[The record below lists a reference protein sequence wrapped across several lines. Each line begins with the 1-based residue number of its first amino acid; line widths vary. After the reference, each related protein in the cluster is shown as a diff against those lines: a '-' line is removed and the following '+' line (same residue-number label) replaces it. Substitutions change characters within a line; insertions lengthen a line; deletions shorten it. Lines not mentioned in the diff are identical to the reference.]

1 MALETQSVDDQT
13 LCYLS
18 LQELS
23 DQLRGGGV
31 SSVGAT
37 RAILNR
43 IRANAEL
50 NAYLLVMEES
60 ALRAAVQADRE
71 LKAGVLRGP
80 LHGVPLAVKDLC
92 WIKGEPTTCASRVLR
107 DWRPQASATVVE
119 RLETAGAIIIGKLNH
134 TEFAVAWYHPDLPV
148 PQNPWG
154 FDLWPGASSSGSGVA
169 TASGLC
175 FGSLGSD
182 TGGSIRLPSAS
193 CGIVGLK
200 PTWGRVSR
208 YGVFPLAESLDHVGP
223 MTRRVTDAALMLGAI
238 AGYDPKDE
246 TSLFAP
252 VEDYAAAVEQG
263 IGGLRIGMDEAFI
276 TKGTSA
282 EVSSAV
288 VEAVSVLERLGA
300 RIVKVSFPSL
310 GPALAAAMTLI
321 TAEAAAAH
329 ESTYPSRASE
339 YGVGFRSFLEM
350 GSQVRGQDYAKAQ
363 IVRARFAN
371 QVQIMFEQIDLFACP
386 SMSQASV
393 PAAAVPPDARSL
405 DFENEE
411 GINRFTIP
419 FNLSRNPTLSLPC
432 AKSPSGPPPSLQLVG
447 RLLGEAT
454 LLRAGRAFER
464 ATDWHNQRPPL
475 T

>member
-1 MALETQSVDDQT
+1 MMMDEQA

-23 DQLRGGGV
+23 DHLRGGMV
-31 SSVGAT
+31 TSVEAT

-43 IRANAEL
+43 IRAYSGL
-50 NAYLLVMEES
+50 NAYLLVMEET
-60 ALRAAVQADRE
+60 ALQAAAQADRE
-71 LKAGVLRGP
+71 LRSEVLRSP

-92 WIKGEPTTCASRVLR
+92 WIKGVPTTCASRVLR
-107 DWRPQASATVVE
+107 DWRPVATATVVE
-119 RLETAGAIIIGKLNH
+119 RLEAAGAIIIGKLNQ
-134 TEFAVAWYHPDLPV
+134 TEFAVAWYHPELPV

-154 FDLWPGASSSGSGVA
+154 SELWPGASSSGSGVA
-169 TASGLC
+169 TAAGLC
-175 FGSLGSD
+175 FGSLGAD

-223 MTRRVTDAALMLGAI
+223 MARTVTDAAMMLAAI

-246 TSLFAP
+246 TSLAAP
-252 VEDYAAAVEQG
+252 VDDYAAAVEEG
-263 IGGLRIGMDEAFI
+263 VSGLRIGIDEAFI
-276 TKGTSA
+276 TKGTSK

-288 VEAVSVLERLGA
+288 LEAVSVLERLGA
-300 RIVKVSFPSL
+300 RIVKVRSPSV
-310 GPALAAAMTLI
+310 GPARAAAMALM

-339 YGVGFRSFLEM
+339 YGAGFRSFLEM
-350 GSQVRGQDYAKAQ
+350 GAQVRGQDYAKGQ
-363 IVRARFAN
+363 IARARFAN
-371 QVQIMFEQIDLFACP
+371 QVQIMFDQIDLFACP
-386 SMSQASV
+386 SMPQASV
-393 PAAAVPPDARSL
+393 PATAAVPPDARSL
-405 DFENEE
+405 GFENEE

-432 AKSPSGPPPSLQLVG
+432 GKSPSGPPPSLQLVG
-447 RLLGEAT
+447 RPLGEAT

-464 ATDWHNQRPPL
+464 ATDWHNQRPL
-475 T
+475 S